1 LELAE
6 MTRLFKIATV
16 LAGYFAAFLAAY
28 IAFYL
33 RMLQTQSYPDQGMA
47 AFGNTLFFLSVFGV
61 MSLFPTGLIF
71 YFLRHL
77 RTFWI
82 ILSIAALAFAVTG
95 PMAAYLEALLAHQ
108 PVSQPDW
115 AIVAIFALL
124 RIAVAPLLA
133 SVCFIAAF
141 IAPARSF
148 RWALLSAGAI
158 ESAVGIYVFIRRLPL
173 IGPFW

>member
-1 LELAE
+1 
-6 MTRLFKIATV
+6 MIRLIKIATV

-28 IAFYL
+28 IAVYL
-33 RMLQTQSYPDQGMA
+33 RMLQTQSYPDRGMV
-47 AFGNTLFFLSVFGV
+47 AFGNALFFLSVFGV
-61 MSLFPTGLIF
+61 ISLFPTGLIF
-71 YFLRHL
+71 YFLRHR

-82 ILSIAALAFAVTG
+82 ILSPAALALAVTG
-95 PMAAYLEALLAHQ
+95 PVAAYLEAVLSHQ
-108 PVSQPDW
+108 PVLQPDW
-115 AIVAIFALL
+115 ALVGIIGLL

-133 SVCFIAAF
+133 GVCFIAAF